1 MKEEIL
7 FEKMVKVRV
16 VRGRVESAGNC
27 CKRELLEDRIREL
40 LDTVYKR
47 PVRSLSISIHADTE
61 SIPLIEYSIEVIVL
75 PTAAKTGGLYD
86 QN

>member
-1 MKEEIL
+1 MNEETI

-16 VRGRVESAGNC
+16 IRGRVESAGGC
-27 CKRELLEDRIREL
+27 CKRELLEDRIREV

-61 SIPLIEYSIEVIVL
+61 SIPFIEYNI
-75 PTAAKTGGLYD
+75 
-86 QN
+86 